1 MSENIIIL
9 LLFVFI
15 CISIYLF
22 LKNSKLNT
30 SLINKN
36 NELENK
42 INEINL
48 KEFALSNQNSN
59 LIQANRNIESLKL
72 ENNAIKEKNNSLN
85 QNLEISK
92 INLEN
97 EIRKYELEF
106 EFLKNS
112 NEKEKQAFQE
122 LSMQKI
128 EAMKDEFKVLA
139 NNILK
144 ERVNEFDT
152 TGGKHISSIV
162 DPLKAQ
168 LAKVETNINDAKIR
182 SAEDKASIESAIK
195 ELIKQTQSIG
205 NDANSLAKALK
216 SENKTQGNW
225 GEFILDEIL
234 KSSGLKAG
242 IHYEKQTAVYDN
254 NGKTMKN
261 DSTGGKMITDVV
273 VHYPDGKDVVIDSKV
288 SLTAFSDYINS
299 EDKITKQEY
308 LIRHITSIRNH
319 VKELYKKDYPS
330 HLKLSNINTVDYTIM
345 FVPNEG
351 GYQLALQNAPTLW
364 NEAFEK
370 RIIIVSQFNLLALLR
385 MIDLTW
391 VHSEQEKNQE
401 KILFNT
407 GILLDRVNEFL
418 KQYEDV
424 GNKIDNLN
432 ITYLKSRGKLTG
444 EDGQHSVIKKAE
456 EIQRLGVKTKKQI
469 PNSLL
474 KE

>member
-1 MSENIIIL
+1 MSETIIIL
-9 LLFVFI
+9 LLAVLI

-36 NELENK
+36 NELE
-42 INEINL
+42 
-48 KEFALSNQNSN
+48 
-59 LIQANRNIESLKL
+59 
-72 ENNAIKEKNNSLN
+72 
-85 QNLEISK
+85 ISK
-92 INLEN
+92 INLDN
-97 EIRKYELEF
+97 EIKKYELEF

-112 NEKEKQAFQE
+112 NEKEKQALQE

-144 ERVNEFDT
+144 ERVNEFDI

-162 DPLKAQ
+162 NPLREQ

-182 SAEDKASIESAIK
+182 NAEEKVSMESAIK

-234 KSSGLKAG
+234 KSSGLKEG
-242 IHYEKQTAVYDN
+242 VHYEKQTAVYDK

-261 DSTGGKMITDVV
+261 DNTGSKMITDVV

-299 EDKITKQEY
+299 EDETTKQEC
-308 LIRHITSIRNH
+308 LMRHITSIKNH

-330 HLKLSNINTVDYTIM
+330 HLKFTNINTVDYTIM

-364 NEAFEK
+364 NESFEK
-370 RIIIVSQFNLLALLR
+370 RIIIVSQFNLLALLK

-391 VHSEQEKNQE
+391 VHAEQEKNQE

-407 GILLDRVNEFL
+407 GVLLDRVNEFL

-424 GNKIDNLN
+424 GNKINNLN
-432 ITYLKSRGKLTG
+432 TTYLKSRGKLTG

-474 KE
+474 KR